1 MNDNLE
7 DTPEKSEVV
16 NEDPAFTITKLEDL
30 FLLSP
35 VKIHVKTPIKKRKHG
50 ELLRRLHLDDILFQ
64 DEDDP
69 SSKKGKPKT
78 DNEENSDDYQMLSE
92 EAKRQKVSTQST
104 ATIEAFYHKY
114 HATPAADNTIITI
127 DKTFKRDLAK
137 FVADSYEKWNWSSEA
152 NHQKTIA
159 DWAKRMKAKDCSDS
173 KKEWICKL
181 IKAMKEE
188 RAQFTKEF
196 TNELIFTRTTMVK
209 GICFVK
215 ANNSFYARLVYQAPN
230 ESDPKKM
237 VVLEKVLKVEE
248 EWARSEFVELDI
260 QHIINMHQ
268 TDKLTD
274 VPRDVE
280 VRIAKHKIVCVQYV
294 PPQVCHV
301 QDYDAMAKVINEKD
315 VTISKRR
322 KKLSPE

>member
-159 DWAKRMKAKDCSDS
+159 DWAKKMKAKDCSDS
-173 KKEWICKL
+173 KKEWIRDL

-188 RAQFTKEF
+188 RAQFTKVM
-196 TNELIFTRTTMVK
+196 TNEFMFTRATMVK
-209 GICFVK
+209 GIRTTAFMPGWCTTHLTNPIQQKWLFQRK
-215 ANNSFYARLVYQAPN
+215 SLRLKKNGFEANLRNWISSTLSICIKQIGGRMF
-230 ESDPKKM
+230 
-237 VVLEKVLKVEE
+237 
-248 EWARSEFVELDI
+248 
-260 QHIINMHQ
+260 H
-268 TDKLTD
+268 
-274 VPRDVE
+274 
-280 VRIAKHKIVCVQYV
+280 
-294 PPQVCHV
+294 
-301 QDYDAMAKVINEKD
+301 AMWK
-315 VTISKRR
+315 
-322 KKLSPE
+322 

>member
-1 MNDNLE
+1 VNDNLE

-159 DWAKRMKAKDCSDS
+159 DWAKKMKAKDCSDS
-173 KKEWICKL
+173 KKEWIRDL

-188 RAQFTKEF
+188 RAQFTKVM
-196 TNELIFTRTTMVK
+196 TNEFMFTRATMVK
-209 GICFVK
+209 GIRTTAFMPGWCTTHLTNPIQQKWLFQRK
-215 ANNSFYARLVYQAPN
+215 SLRLKKNGFEANLRNWISSTLSICIKQIGGRMF
-230 ESDPKKM
+230 
-237 VVLEKVLKVEE
+237 
-248 EWARSEFVELDI
+248 
-260 QHIINMHQ
+260 H
-268 TDKLTD
+268 
-274 VPRDVE
+274 
-280 VRIAKHKIVCVQYV
+280 
-294 PPQVCHV
+294 
-301 QDYDAMAKVINEKD
+301 AMWK
-315 VTISKRR
+315 
-322 KKLSPE
+322 